1 MKIAFISDIHSNLPA
16 LEKVLE
22 EIERNKVDKILCCGD
37 IVGYNAFP
45 EECLKEI
52 EHRKIESVM
61 GNHDYAVLTG
71 DTEYFNE
78 YARIAV
84 EWTSRVMNVLPL
96 RKLRLTIEV
105 GLDSKRFLIAHGSP
119 RSIDEYIFPSTS
131 ELYLENLLEKSYD
144 YIVLGHTHVPMKIK
158 TRKGVFLNPGS
169 VCQPRDRDPRASFMI
184 FDTSNAKIEL
194 IRVRYDIDKIA
205 ESNRKAG
212 LPKFLS
218 ERLYYGY

>member
-1 MKIAFISDIHSNLPA
+1 MRIAFISDIHSNLPA

-22 EIERNKVDKILCCGD
+22 EIERNNVDRIFCCGD

-45 EECLKEI
+45 VECMREI
-52 EHRKIESVM
+52 ERRKIESVM

-71 DTEYFNE
+71 DTKYFNE

-84 EWTSRVMNVLPL
+84 EWTSRVMDVLPL
-96 RKLRLTIEV
+96 RKLRPTIEV
-105 GLDSKRFLIAHGSP
+105 ELDSKRFLIAHGSP
-119 RSIDEYIFPSTS
+119 RRIDEYIFPSTDRV
-131 ELYLENLLEKSYD
+131 YLKTLLEKNYD

-158 TRKGVFLNPGS
+158 MRKGIFLNPGS
-169 VCQPRDRDPRASFMI
+169 VGQPRDEDPRASFMI
-184 FDTSNAKIEL
+184 SDTSNAKTRL
-194 IRVRYDIDKIA
+194 IRVKYDIDRTA

-212 LPKFLS
+212 LPEFLS